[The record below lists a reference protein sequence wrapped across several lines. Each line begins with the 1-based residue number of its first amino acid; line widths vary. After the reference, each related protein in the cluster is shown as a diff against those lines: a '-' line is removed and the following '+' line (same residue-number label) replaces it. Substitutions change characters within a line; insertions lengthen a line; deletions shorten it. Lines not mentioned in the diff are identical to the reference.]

1 MLIVSSSSGSSGGGG
16 AVRTAAGRGWNP
28 AYGMMAPAGCMRG
41 G

>member
-1 MLIVSSSSGSSGGGG
+1 MLIVSGGGGG
-16 AVRTAAGRGWNP
+16 AVRTAAERGWNP